1 MASSWQK
8 VMFFLGL
15 VDEEESTTAEEVPAF
30 DTIEPLPVESETGV
44 AETPVVETPQ
54 AAPQAEPQTAAPV
67 PIKTHGGV
75 AGRRV
80 EPPTKRR
87 RRLLGDG
94 DSGSD
99 GGGTVTP
106 IPAGSTEI
114 IVAKVFSDAQ
124 RLADMIRER
133 RAVVLDLRSTE
144 PEMVRRLVDFSSG
157 LTYALD
163 GTMRKINQ
171 GVILV
176 APGSFALPDHER
188 DRLVGLGLYA
198 ASVSE

>member
-15 VDEEESTTAEEVPAF
+15 VDEEESARAEEAPAYDMIEEGSPVDEPVA
-30 DTIEPLPVESETGV
+30 DTPRPDTGSGP
-44 AETPVVETPQ
+44 A
-54 AAPQAEPQTAAPV
+54 TAAPAPV
-67 PIKTHGGV
+67 KVESHGGV
-75 AGRRV
+75 SGRRV
-80 EPPTKRR
+80 EPPTRRR

-94 DSGSD
+94 DAGAE
-99 GGGTVTP
+99 GGATVTP
-106 IPAGSTEI
+106 IPSGATEV
-114 IVAKVFSDAQ
+114 IVAKVFGDAQ
-124 RLADMIRER
+124 RLADLIRER

-198 ASVSE
+198 SAASE

>member
-15 VDEEESTTAEEVPAF
+15 VDEEESATAEEVPAF
-30 DTIEPLPVESETGV
+30 DEIEPSVGEPLAPGEPD
-44 AETPVVETPQ
+44 APAAPQ
-54 AAPQAEPQTAAPV
+54 AAPPPEPAQV
-67 PIKTHGGV
+67 KTHGGV

-80 EPPTKRR
+80 EPPSRRR

-94 DSGSD
+94 DVD
-99 GGGTVTP
+99 ATATVTP
-106 IPAGSTEI
+106 IAGGATEV
-114 IVAKVFSDAQ
+114 IVAKVFGDAQ
-124 RLADMIRER
+124 RLADLIRER

-163 GTMRKINQ
+163 GTMRKIAQ

-176 APGSFALPDHER
+176 APGSFALPDQER

-198 ASVSE
+198 SGASDS

>member
-15 VDEEESTTAEEVPAF
+15 VDEEESQRAEAPPAPGLEFTDPGLEKSAPPVQSMNPEPPPAVPHSN
-30 DTIEPLPVESETGV
+30 EPAAV
-44 AETPVVETPQ
+44 A
-54 AAPQAEPQTAAPV
+54 
-67 PIKTHGGV
+67 GRV

-80 EPPTKRR
+80 EPTNRR
-87 RRLLGDG
+87 RRPILGG
-94 DSGSD
+94 VSEPTEPGGS
-99 GGGTVTP
+99 VVP
-106 IPAGSTEI
+106 ISAGSTEV
-114 IVAKVFSDAQ
+114 IVAKVFADAQ
-124 RLADMIRER
+124 RIADLIRER

-163 GTMRKINQ
+163 GTMRKIAQ

-176 APGSFALPDHER
+176 APSSFLMPDHER

-198 ASVSE
+198 APDAE